1 MQWPMWFGDNVPKG
15 ITILVIN
22 RASWPSMLV
31 QIYNPSRTEI
41 GLEDHKSKATQSH
54 IVRSVSKDKCK
65 QKNNKTYSFLC
76 CIQETTSTQK
86 LLNIKKNVHPQ
97 L

>member
-1 MQWPMWFGDNVPKG
+1 MAYVVWGQRPKG
-15 ITILVIN
+15 NNHSRDKQSI
-22 RASWPSMLV
+22 LV